1 MSVWRELLP
10 NLAVV
15 AIATSVWTLG
25 RRYSFKLGER
35 TSNLLLE
42 IVMAA
47 GVLGTMAIPFE
58 FIPGV
63 LLDARYTLLAVASY
77 FGGPLGALP
86 PLVVAIVRRVWIG
99 GLGVSVAVPQI
110 VAASLGGLLLHH
122 LAKAGLSKFGPMFV
136 LAAWSAACGTAGF
149 YVRYPVSNWL
159 EITTTTLPLATLL
172 FGATLLSGLAFIQEL
187 KREAAT
193 QQNYLHRAVI
203 EALPDSLNAKDR
215 DGRFI
220 VANPAT
226 AALMGTE
233 AIGLIG
239 RKDSDFYA
247 EHTANLF
254 RLPELDVLNSGIPV
268 TVEQRFTRNDG
279 AETWLSTL
287 KAPLRDEGGKILGVV
302 THNREITERK
312 RLESDLQKSQ
322 ARLRDAIESM
332 TEGIAMF
339 DAHGV
344 LVLHNEHFRSLF
356 PLTADVR
363 VPGANISEIVRA
375 SLARGEIERPT
386 NDFESVVEWTVD
398 LLMKAGERALRLT
411 DGRTFDARTSR
422 TSDGGSII
430 VFADVTIQREREER
444 LRELTKKYAVLA
456 KTDGLTEL
464 VNRRAFDVALT
475 NAAEAGP
482 FSLLMIDVD
491 RFKAFNDGYGHPEGD
506 ACLRAVAACLSQIFS
521 TYHNAVVA
529 RYGGEEFAVILPGLT
544 ETSAFS
550 AGQLASSAIRGLAIR
565 HDYSDKR
572 VVTVSVG
579 VAYCGR
585 SDYQAAL
592 RAADAGLY
600 AAKGAGRDCVREGLP
615 EIGGIRASGLAVTR
629 RRLKSLPTSRLQVAH
644 SVRRYLRVK

>member
-25 RRYSFKLGER
+25 RRYTFRLGER
-35 TSNLLLE
+35 SSNLVLGL
-42 IVMAA
+42 VMAA
-47 GVLGTMAIPFE
+47 GVLATMAIPFE

-63 LLDARYTLLAVASY
+63 LLDARYTLLAVSSY
-77 FGGPLGALP
+77 FGGPIGALP
-86 PLVVAIVRRVWIG
+86 PLLIAIVRRVWIG
-99 GLGVSVAVPQI
+99 GLGVPVAVPQI

-122 LAKAGLSKFGPMFV
+122 FAKAGLSKFGPMFA

-187 KREAAT
+187 KRQAAT
-193 QQNYLHRAVI
+193 QQNYLYRAAI
-203 EALPDSLNAKDR
+203 EALPDCLNAKDR

-226 AALMGTE
+226 AALMGTDV
-233 AIGLIG
+233 AGIIG
-239 RKDSDFYA
+239 RRDSDFYA

-254 RLPELDVLNSGIPV
+254 RLPELDVLITGISV

-287 KAPLRDEGGKILGVV
+287 KAPLRDEGGEILGVV

-322 ARLRDAIESM
+322 DRLRDAIESM
-332 TEGIAMF
+332 SEGIAMF

-344 LVLHNEHFRSLF
+344 LVLHNEHFQSLF

-363 VPGANISEIVRA
+363 IPGARISDIVRT
-375 SLARGEIERPT
+375 SLVRGEIERPT
-386 NDFESVVEWTVD
+386 NDFESVVERTADV
-398 LLMKAGERALRLT
+398 LMKAGERAFRLT

-430 VFADVTIQREREER
+430 VFADVTIHREREER
-444 LRELTKKYAVLA
+444 LRELNQKYAVLA

-464 VNRRAFDVALT
+464 VNRRAFDVALK
-475 NAAEAGP
+475 NAAGGGA

-506 ACLRAVAACLSQIFS
+506 ACLRAVAVCLSQVF
-521 TYHNAVVA
+521 TTHHNAVVA

-544 ETSAFS
+544 ATTGFS
-550 AGQLASSAIRGLAIR
+550 AGQLACSAVRGLSIR

-579 VAYCGR
+579 VACCAQG
-585 SDYQAAL
+585 DFEAAL

-600 AAKGAGRDCVREGLP
+600 AAKAAGRDCVREGLP
-615 EIGGIRASGLAVTR
+615 EVGGMRA
-629 RRLKSLPTSRLQVAH
+629 
-644 SVRRYLRVK
+644 